1 MVEAARR
8 DDPIPVPSKP
18 QEIIIDMNCIGT
30 DWPEYL
36 AQYVVKYHTQVKT
49 YSYTDESCI
58 AQEAKLTL
66 LNRLNNREVKLV
78 LETCRKGNID
88 HPVLYIVGKEEQGTS
103 FDIKL
108 DEAVFNPFH
117 EACINTLSQY
127 NRRDLNVGYPSE
139 KYRVIKKIE
148 STVRELELEALLR
161 P

>member
-1 MVEAARR
+1 MKKYLSILAVLVSLANSPMVEAARR

-49 YSYTDESCI
+49 YSYTDE
-58 AQEAKLTL
+58 
-66 LNRLNNREVKLV
+66 
-78 LETCRKGNID
+78 
-88 HPVLYIVGKEEQGTS
+88 
-103 FDIKL
+103 
-108 DEAVFNPFH
+108 
-117 EACINTLSQY
+117 ACINTLSQY